1 MSRFSPL
8 SIGLDYDEDAQAF
21 ADTVASYCDRRA
33 DQIREARSHPGEPW
47 KELAGLGIFEVA
59 SSSGGGIGVV
69 AAVMERLGRVALCGP
84 LAATYVACALLPE
97 EELADLRA
105 GRGLV
110 SLGRPPLLPW
120 APVATVFVELAAGEA
135 WLCTPA
141 GEIEEVDTLAGEPW
155 GRCRLER
162 GRPLGDPSKAL
173 ALGDIALAA
182 YLAGA
187 AGRLLE
193 ETAEYA
199 AHRRQ
204 FGRPIGDF
212 QAVAHPLADV
222 AARLTAA
229 RTLARL
235 AAYAADL
242 DGLAA
247 TAAAA
252 ATARLSATSAAL
264 GVAYRAHQT
273 YGAMGFADEGPVAR
287 ASLRI
292 RQESMLAP
300 GPDAARQKVLAGLG
314 I

>member
-1 MSRFSPL
+1 MP
-8 SIGLDYDEDAQAF
+8 
-21 ADTVASYCDRRA
+21 
-33 DQIREARSHPGEPW
+33 HPGEPW
-47 KELAGLGIFEVA
+47 RELAGLGIFEVA

-120 APVATVFVELAAGEA
+120 APVATVFVELAAGES

-141 GEIEEVDTLAGEPW
+141 GEIEEVDTLAGESW
-155 GRCRLER
+155 GRCRLAVAAR
-162 GRPLGDPSKAL
+162 WVTRARHWRSATSRSLPTSPAPPSASS
-173 ALGDIALAA
+173 
-182 YLAGA
+182 
-187 AGRLLE
+187 
-193 ETAEYA
+193 
-199 AHRRQ
+199 RRQ
-204 FGRPIGDF
+204 RSTQLIAASSDVRS
-212 QAVAHPLADV
+212 AISRRVAHPLADV

-229 RTLARL
+229 RTLARS
-235 AAYAADL
+235 AAHAADL